1 MPKEKNEAGK
11 AISSAKGI
19 VNEDRIENIRAVRK
33 RAQERIKRRYIKEWY
48 DDVMSEEDAFSEAGQ
63 VDTTSPEN
71 EDYLDSMTQ
80 KVYTS
85 DKDK

>member
-19 VNEDRIENIRAVRK
+19 VNEDKIENIRAVRK
-33 RAQERIKRRYIKEWY
+33 RAQERIK
-48 DDVMSEEDAFSEAGQ
+48 Q

>member
-33 RAQERIKRRYIKEWY
+33 RAQERIK
-48 DDVMSEEDAFSEAGQ
+48 Q
-63 VDTTSPEN
+63 VDMTSPEN
-71 EDYLDSMTQ
+71 EAYLDSLTQ

-85 DKDK
+85 KKDKIKKKK

>member
-11 AISSAKGI
+11 AISSAKGV
-19 VNEDRIENIRAVRK
+19 VNEDRIKNIRAVRK
-33 RAQERIKRRYIKEWY
+33 RAQERIK
-48 DDVMSEEDAFSEAGQ
+48 Q
-63 VDTTSPEN
+63 VDTTSPVN

-85 DKDK
+85 DKDKT

>member
-11 AISSAKGI
+11 AISSAKGV
-19 VNEDRIENIRAVRK
+19 VNKDRIEDIRAVRK
-33 RAQERIKRRYIKEWY
+33 RAQERIK
-48 DDVMSEEDAFSEAGQ
+48 Q

-71 EDYLDSMTQ
+71 KAYLDSMTQ

>member
-19 VNEDRIENIRAVRK
+19 VNEDRIKNIRAVRK
-33 RAQERIKRRYIKEWY
+33 RAQERIK
-48 DDVMSEEDAFSEAGQ
+48 Q

>member
-33 RAQERIKRRYIKEWY
+33 RAQERIKKRK
-48 DDVMSEEDAFSEAGQ
+48 
-63 VDTTSPEN
+63 
-71 EDYLDSMTQ
+71 
-80 KVYTS
+80 K
-85 DKDK
+85 

>member
-33 RAQERIKRRYIKEWY
+33 RAQERIK
-48 DDVMSEEDAFSEAGQ
+48 Q

-71 EDYLDSMTQ
+71 KAYLDSMTQ

>member
-33 RAQERIKRRYIKEWY
+33 RAQERLKTAAPVVAEG
-48 DDVMSEEDAFSEAGQ
+48 VFQ

-71 EDYLDSMTQ
+71 EDYFARMTQ

-85 DKDK
+85 DKDKK

>member
-11 AISSAKGI
+11 AISSAKGV
-19 VNEDRIENIRAVRK
+19 VNEDRIKNIRAVRK
-33 RAQERIKRRYIKEWY
+33 RAQERIK
-48 DDVMSEEDAFSEAGQ
+48 Q

>member
-11 AISSAKGI
+11 AISSAKGV
-19 VNEDRIENIRAVRK
+19 VNEDRIKNIRAVRE
-33 RAQERIKRRYIKEWY
+33 RAQARIK
-48 DDVMSEEDAFSEAGQ
+48 Q

-71 EDYLDSMTQ
+71 KAYLDSMTQ

>member
-19 VNEDRIENIRAVRK
+19 VNEDRIKNIRAVRK
-33 RAQERIKRRYIKEWY
+33 RAQERIK
-48 DDVMSEEDAFSEAGQ
+48 Q

-85 DKDK
+85 GKDKK

>member
-19 VNEDRIENIRAVRK
+19 VNKDRIENIRAVRK
-33 RAQERIKRRYIKEWY
+33 RAQERIK
-48 DDVMSEEDAFSEAGQ
+48 Q

-71 EDYLDSMTQ
+71 KAYLDSMTQ

>member
-19 VNEDRIENIRAVRK
+19 VNEDRIKNIRAVRK
-33 RAQERIKRRYIKEWY
+33 RAQERIK
-48 DDVMSEEDAFSEAGQ
+48 Q

-71 EDYLDSMTQ
+71 KAYLDSMTQ

-85 DKDK
+85 GKDKK

>member
-19 VNEDRIENIRAVRK
+19 VNEDRIKNIRAVRK
-33 RAQERIKRRYIKEWY
+33 RAQERIK
-48 DDVMSEEDAFSEAGQ
+48 Q

-71 EDYLDSMTQ
+71 KAYLDSMTQ

>member
-33 RAQERIKRRYIKEWY
+33 RAQERIKP
-48 DDVMSEEDAFSEAGQ
+48 

-71 EDYLDSMTQ
+71 KAYLDSMTQ

>member
-19 VNEDRIENIRAVRK
+19 VNKDRIENIRAVRK
-33 RAQERIKRRYIKEWY
+33 RAQERIK
-48 DDVMSEEDAFSEAGQ
+48 Q

>member
-33 RAQERIKRRYIKEWY
+33 RAQERIK
-48 DDVMSEEDAFSEAGQ
+48 Q

-71 EDYLDSMTQ
+71 EDYFARMTQ

-85 DKDK
+85 KKDKT

>member
-33 RAQERIKRRYIKEWY
+33 RAQERIK
-48 DDVMSEEDAFSEAGQ
+48 Q